1 MKRNLM
7 NIIGEEEFL
16 SAMQSFIPS
25 NVNEEY
31 RAYYDENNWITGFAG
46 SGFPDGDN
54 WVTITRELYITHNW
68 SNLRLIDDKI
78 IYVAP
83 VYMHYFQLT
92 KSTKGIKI
100 VRGHAGIVLEE
111 LDTYQ
116 DIEYY
121 DTNR

>member
-1 MKRNLM
+1 M